1 LRKTTIAVAALATL
15 SCARTEI
22 PGSHNAVEIVG
33 NDYAFTAPERLPAGR
48 TTFRFANNGKVP
60 HELNISRLKKGVS
73 IDEILDSV
81 RADKSVKNLI
91 EGPVGVLFAAP
102 ARKST
107 AGLTVNLSPGEQYAV
122 ICIFRDSAGAKA
134 HYDMGMYKTISV
146 GKAQGAAPL
155 PQLTTDTIIATEYAY
170 QYPAT
175 VKPGLHT
182 FVMQNAGKQR
192 HELTIVMLNK
202 GVTMQQLQAAEK
214 AGEKVDSLFDGN
226 FGLLHGRG
234 GQTPLGELTI
244 PMQPGREYVI
254 GCFFRDDEKS
264 PEHYALGMFGL
275 IKVENIPYD
284 STYEKSQVMID
295 SLLKGRTTVAKG
307 KT

>member
-1 LRKTTIAVAALATL
+1 MGALGGLA
-15 SCARTEI
+15 CARTEI
-22 PGSHNAVEIVG
+22 PGSHNAVEIVAT
-33 NDYAFTAPERLPAGR
+33 DYAFTAPGKLPAGR
-48 TTFRFANNGKVP
+48 TTFRFANNGKVR

-81 RADKSVKNLI
+81 RADKSVKDLI
-91 EGPVGVLFAAP
+91 EGPVGVLFAA
-102 ARKST
+102 AGQKSN
-107 AGLTVNLSPGEQYAV
+107 AGLTVNLAPGERYAV
-122 ICIFRDSAGAKA
+122 ICIFRDSAGAKP
-134 HYDMGMYKTISV
+134 HYDMGMYKMISV
-146 GKAQGAAPL
+146 GEAQGAAPL

-182 FVMQNAGKQR
+182 FLMRNAGKQR
-192 HELTIVMLNK
+192 HEFTIAMLNK

-214 AGEKVDSLFDGN
+214 AGEKVDSLFDDN

-254 GCFFRDDEKS
+254 GCFFKDDEKS

-275 IKVENIPYD
+275 IRVENIPYD
-284 STYEKSQVMID
+284 STYEKQQVEID
-295 SLLKGRTTVAKG
+295 GILKGKMTLVKR